1 MLKSTIYNPSQPGAA
16 RGTDPSRPGLGDRK
30 DILLGSK
37 RGSHRSGGD
46 TGPGDRSV
54 MYTWLAHAHYGGR
67 AAPTLKRAQSALL
80 PWVGHLG
87 GKMSTHAPAPYSQSG
102 SELVAV
108 VGCHSTRKVMSLPQL
123 KLARHMTRL
132 GCLEGSGLCTLVIRY
147 LGGGIKGSHSPVVV
161 VFPSLTRET
170 G

>member
-54 MYTWLAHAHYGGR
+54 MYTWLAHAQLR
-67 AAPTLKRAQSALL
+67 R
-80 PWVGHLG
+80 
-87 GKMSTHAPAPYSQSG
+87 QSG
-102 SELVAV
+102 TDVKKSAVRIVTLGWPFRRENVDSRSCTVLTIWFRIGRGRWLSFDTKGNELTPIKAGPSHDQTGVF
-108 VGCHSTRKVMSLPQL
+108 
-123 KLARHMTRL
+123 
-132 GCLEGSGLCTLVIRY
+132 
-147 LGGGIKGSHSPVVV
+147 GGIWFMHASYTIPG
-161 VFPSLTRET
+161 RRY
-170 G
+170 